1 MNINL
6 IEKLKKNKVL
16 PIIRSKDPQDVINKV
31 NALIDGGLDVGKIA
45 DCVLFAYNMPQDI
58 CVREIVVAKTK
69 QQD

>member
-1 MNINL
+1 MRMRRDQSQPLFYLFCI
-6 IEKLKKNKVL
+6 
-16 PIIRSKDPQDVINKV
+16 KDNYNNWKET
-31 NALIDGGLDVGKIA
+31 IDGGLDVGKIA